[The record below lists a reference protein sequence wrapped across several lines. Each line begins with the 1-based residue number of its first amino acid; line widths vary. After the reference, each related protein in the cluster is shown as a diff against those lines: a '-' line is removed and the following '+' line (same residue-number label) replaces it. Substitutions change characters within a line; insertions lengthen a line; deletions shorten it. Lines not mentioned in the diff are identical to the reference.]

1 MKHARLRMVIAALG
15 LVGAS
20 ALGAGCN
27 KPSEESCRKALGNLR
42 QLLGTDKLTLEQGS
56 LEGEIRRCR
65 GGSSKK
71 SVECAINAKTVEEL
85 RACNLVKLPA
95 SATPAPAAK

>member
-1 MKHARLRMVIAALG
+1 MKHARMRMVIAALG
-15 LVGAS
+15 LAS
-20 ALGAGCN
+20 ALGACN
-27 KPSEESCRKALGNLR
+27 KPSEENCRKALGNLR

-71 SVECAINAKTVEEL
+71 SVECAINAKTIEEL
-85 RACNLVKLPA
+85 RACNLVKLPDN
-95 SATPAPAAK
+95 ATPAPAAK

>member
-1 MKHARLRMVIAALG
+1 MKHARIRMVIAALG
-15 LVGAS
+15 LAS
-20 ALGAGCN
+20 AAALGAGCN

-42 QLLGTDKLTLEQGS
+42 QLLGTDKLTLESGS

-71 SVECAINAKTVEEL
+71 SVECAIAARTVEEL
-85 RACNLVKLPA
+85 RACNLVKLPDGA
-95 SATPAPAAK
+95 EKAPAAK